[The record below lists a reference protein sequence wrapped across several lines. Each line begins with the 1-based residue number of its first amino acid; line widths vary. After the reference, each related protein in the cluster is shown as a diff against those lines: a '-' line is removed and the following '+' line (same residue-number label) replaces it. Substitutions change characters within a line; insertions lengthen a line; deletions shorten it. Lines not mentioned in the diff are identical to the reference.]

1 MKKSALIIISLIVII
16 SSVFTIP
23 AFAGDAELPLIPINP
38 DTDESTTL
46 PEADTDESTT
56 LPEADTDYEVTGV
69 PIVDESTTAAV
80 KRPKKTKI
88 VKLTKGKKRF
98 TVKWK
103 KVKGVKGYQI
113 QYSRKKSFKKK
124 GRKSVFVKKAKVTK
138 KTVKKLKSGKRYYVR
153 VRTYK
158 VVNGKRVY
166 SKWSAKKSVKV
177 R

>member
-1 MKKSALIIISLIVII
+1 MKKSTLIIISLIVII

-46 PEADTDESTT
+46 PEADTD
-56 LPEADTDYEVTGV
+56 YEVTGV

-80 KRPKKTKI
+80 TRPKKTKI

-158 VVNGKRVY
+158 VVNGKKVY

>member
-1 MKKSALIIISLIVII
+1 MEAIMKKSSLIIISLIVII

-23 AFAGDAELPLIPINP
+23 AFAEDPPVLPIIPVNL

-46 PEADTDESTT
+46 PET
-56 LPEADTDYEVTGV
+56 DTDYEVTGV

-80 KRPKKTKI
+80 TRPKKTKI
-88 VKLTKGKKRF
+88 VKLIKGKKRF

-113 QYSRKKSFKKK
+113 QYSRKKNFKKK

-158 VVNGKRVY
+158 VVNGKKVY

>member
-1 MKKSALIIISLIVII
+1 MKKSTLIIISLIVII

-23 AFAGDAELPLIPINP
+23 AFAGDSAELPLIPINP
-38 DTDESTTL
+38 
-46 PEADTDESTT
+46 DTDESTT

-158 VVNGKRVY
+158 VVNGKKVY

>member
-1 MKKSALIIISLIVII
+1 MKKSTLIIISLIVII

-38 DTDESTTL
+38 
-46 PEADTDESTT
+46 DTDESTT

-158 VVNGKRVY
+158 VVNGKKVY